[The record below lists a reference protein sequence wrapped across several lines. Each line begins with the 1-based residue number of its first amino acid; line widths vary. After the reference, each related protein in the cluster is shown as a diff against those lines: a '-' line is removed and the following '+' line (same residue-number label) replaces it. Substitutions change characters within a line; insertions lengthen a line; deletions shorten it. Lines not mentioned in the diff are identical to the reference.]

1 MILSPRQTASWLM
14 SHDISFGAVCRCVC
28 TLLCWFAMTTV
39 HAQPGTW
46 QYYLAYG
53 EPQQIEKAEQGLF
66 VKASGNLYHYNLND
80 QSVTTF
86 DRSNGLNGGQLS
98 HIKWCSEAH
107 RLIAIY
113 TNANIDLINPEGE
126 VTNMPDLYMATMA
139 GSKKVHRIVTD
150 GSIAYLCVGSSIV
163 KIDVANAHVV
173 ETYTLGSDVW
183 NVMPVDGNLYA
194 NTAASGVMVGRMS
207 DNLINP
213 ANWHSTSHF
222 PESIYDAYRGDY
234 DAYISIVSQINAGGP
249 HYNEFNSLWFVNG
262 CLYGVGGG
270 WYDGGQMDRTAQ
282 WQQMDR
288 EGHWQRID
296 APMKKDAVSMAIDP
310 ADATHL
316 YIATCGNGLFEFR
329 NGQSVAQ
336 YTAGNSLLAS
346 AIPGNNNYVRVDGLF
361 YDRQHRLWM
370 TNSETQHPLIRMNS
384 EGTMESLDH
393 PSLFYNGTPLTI
405 LRNPTTDH
413 TGKVWLVNSHH
424 HHPCLVRI
432 DPETDEVDRF
442 DALRNQDETPLRDIY
457 SFNCVAEDKD
467 GNIWAGTNQGPL
479 MLTPQQQQSPDYG
492 YTQIVVPRND
502 GSGYGDYLLE
512 GISVTAMAIDGGN
525 RKWIGTESNGVYVIS
540 SDNTTEVVHY
550 TSADSGLL
558 SDRIESIA
566 IDGQTGRVYIGTE
579 EGLCAV
585 VSDATDAAE
594 KMEKGVVRAYPN
606 PVAPDYTGPITI
618 EGLSYDADVRIV
630 NTAGMLVARG
640 RSTGGTYIWD
650 GCDSKGRRVA
660 SGVYHVL
667 TATSDGHRGTVC
679 RIAIIR

>member
-1 MILSPRQTASWLM
+1 M
-14 SHDISFGAVCRCVC
+14 
-28 TLLCWFAMTTV
+28 
-39 HAQPGTW
+39 
-46 QYYLAYG
+46 
-53 EPQQIEKAEQGLF
+53 
-66 VKASGNLYHYNLND
+66 
-80 QSVTTF
+80 
-86 DRSNGLNGGQLS
+86 
-98 HIKWCSEAH
+98 
-107 RLIAIY
+107 
-113 TNANIDLINPEGE
+113 
-126 VTNMPDLYMATMA
+126 
-139 GSKKVHRIVTD
+139 
-150 GSIAYLCVGSSIV
+150 
-163 KIDVANAHVV
+163 
-173 ETYTLGSDVW
+173 
-183 NVMPVDGNLYA
+183 
-194 NTAASGVMVGRMS
+194 
-207 DNLINP
+207 
-213 ANWHSTSHF
+213 
-222 PESIYDAYRGDY
+222 
-234 DAYISIVSQINAGGP
+234 
-249 HYNEFNSLWFVNG
+249 
-262 CLYGVGGG
+262 
-270 WYDGGQMDRTAQ
+270 
-282 WQQMDR
+282 
-288 EGHWQRID
+288 
-296 APMKKDAVSMAIDP
+296 
-310 ADATHL
+310 
-316 YIATCGNGLFEFR
+316 
-329 NGQSVAQ
+329 
-336 YTAGNSLLAS
+336 
-346 AIPGNNNYVRVDGLF
+346 
-361 YDRQHRLWM
+361 
-370 TNSETQHPLIRMNS
+370 
-384 EGTMESLDH
+384 
-393 PSLFYNGTPLTI
+393 
-405 LRNPTTDH
+405 
-413 TGKVWLVNSHH
+413 
-424 HHPCLVRI
+424 RI

-540 SDNTTEVVHY
+540 SDNTTEVAHY

-667 TATSDGHRGTVC
+667 TATSDGHQGTVC